1 MSESV
6 RPEAGAL
13 AGIARWWWVF
23 LITGLLWL
31 VVAGIILQFDTG
43 SLATVGYIVGFM
55 LVFTGIEQF
64 AVAAAVDGGWK
75 WLWVLFGIFFVLGG
89 AWAVVNPIGTTA
101 SLAQSLGL
109 LFGLVAL
116 FWIVEAVTTR
126 RTNPVWWLTLV
137 SGLIMAIVA
146 VWVGGQLF
154 GTKVVTLLMFAGFW
168 AILHGIGDVV
178 RAFELR
184 KLGKLVTRGA

>member
-43 SLATVGYIVGFM
+43 SLSTVGYIVGFM